1 MKYRIILP
9 PEPLKAYVRYF
20 SALDYEGS
28 DIKSSQLRVFAD
40 RYPHLV
46 FQHNNGNSAFFKNG
60 DALPTAFM
68 SGVKIN
74 PYICN
79 VHNHSVVTI
88 TFYPQAIKQLFGIA
102 LHELNDE
109 IVDAEHFVPLEMN
122 DRLMHARD
130 YREKIAI
137 LTDFLIKKIGD
148 SQEADFLIREGIQ
161 LINDTDIDAS
171 ISMLSEHFSISSRQ
185 LERRFKS
192 ATGLSPKLFLRTA
205 RFEKAIKL
213 IKENNFENLSNIA
226 FYLNY
231 TDQSHFIKD
240 FKEFSGFTPKVFFDQ
255 HQKTQGIIR
264 DNGIVNINHL
274 MTRG

>member
-9 PEPLKAYVRYF
+9 PEPLKEYIRYF

-28 DIKSSQLRVFAD
+28 DTKTSQLRVFAD

-46 FQHNNGNSAFFKNG
+46 FQHNNGNSAFYKNG
-60 DALPTAFM
+60 HALPTAFM
-68 SGVKIN
+68 SGVKID

-88 TFYPQAIKQLFGIA
+88 TFYPQAIKQLFGIE
-102 LHELNDE
+102 LSELNDE
-109 IVDAEHFVPLEMN
+109 IVEADHFVPSDLN
-122 DRLMHARD
+122 SRLMHARD
-130 YREKIAI
+130 YKEKIAI
-137 LTDFLIKKIGD
+137 LTDFLFKKIDD
-148 SQEADFLIREGIQ
+148 SRQADFLIREGIQ

-171 ISMLSEHFSISSRQ
+171 IKMLSQHFSISSRQ

-192 ATGLSPKLFLRTA
+192 ATGLSPKLFMRTA
-205 RFEKAIKL
+205 RFEKAIQL

-240 FKEFSGFTPKVFFDQ
+240 FKEFSGFTPKAFFDQ

-274 MTRG
+274 VTRV